1 MTPEPSKEDLER
13 ARGVALELNMC
24 CSNPIAFAPECQCL
38 DCVLR
43 ENTAQVVA
51 QALAELR
58 AEGKY
63 LKKSLDKWGSKWYP
77 LFMEPFDLITSARAR
92 RKIRLWKTLAK
103 QKKKETQERESLAKK
118 LEKKLNTSQTPRSPR
133 SKTVKKN
140 TIGLTK
146 NS

>member
-1 MTPEPSKEDLER
+1 MRGLHGVEPSSADLEKDDDINYYEID
-13 ARGVALELNMC
+13 GVKHIEKTLGNHEWVLLE
-24 CSNPIAFAPECQCL
+24 
-38 DCVLR
+38 DHVK
-43 ENTAQVVA
+43 
-51 QALAELR
+51 ALAELR

-140 TIGLTK
+140 TIGPTK